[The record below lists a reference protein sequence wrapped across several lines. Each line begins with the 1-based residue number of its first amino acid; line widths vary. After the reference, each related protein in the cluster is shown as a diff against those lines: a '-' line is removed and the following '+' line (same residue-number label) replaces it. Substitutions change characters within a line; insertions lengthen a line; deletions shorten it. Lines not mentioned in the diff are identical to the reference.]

1 MAIPGVHPAL
11 QNQDCSHLIDDLPTA
26 RNRHFSFAQQ
36 AVGLGRAEAFVPE
49 VHRHGEALAQL
60 FCEALHLLG
69 LDALGPAHPQ
79 RVAHDDLGHLVFA
92 DHLFQLGEIQALV
105 LPVKGF
111 ESLRSNA
118 EWVRDGKADPLR
130 PDV

>member
-11 QNQDCSHLIDDLPTA
+11 QNQDCSHLIDDLPPA
-26 RNRHFSFAQQ
+26 CNRHLSFAQQ
-36 AVGLGRAEAFVPE
+36 AVGLGRAQAFIPE
-49 VHRHGEALAQL
+49 VHGQRETLAQL
-60 FCEALHLLG
+60 FCEALHFLG
-69 LDALGPAHPQ
+69 LNAFGPAHAQWVP
-79 RVAHDDLGHLVFA
+79 HNDLGHFVFV

-111 ESLRSNA
+111 ESLCGNT
-118 EWVRDGKADPLR
+118 EGVGYGEADPLG